1 MVQPTCP
8 APESVCAFDSRSS
21 AHSPKAYVP
30 ESALDDSLH
39 LVVWGHEHEQR
50 IVPEAVAEKPYKISQ
65 PGSTIATSL
74 SPGEATDKCVALVQ
88 VTGQA
93 CHVEPIPLRTVRPFL
108 YKSISL
114 PVEAASS
121 AVDPTDR
128 VAVAQLLRQHVRME
142 ANPD

>member
-1 MVQPTCP
+1 M
-8 APESVCAFDSRSS
+8 
-21 AHSPKAYVP
+21 
-30 ESALDDSLH
+30 
-39 LVVWGHEHEQR
+39 
-50 IVPEAVAEKPYKISQ
+50 PEAVAEKPYK
-65 PGSTIATSL
+65 IATSL
-74 SPGEATDKCVALVQ
+74 SPGEATDKCVAIVQ

-128 VAVAQLLRQHVRME
+128 VAVAQLLRHHVRME